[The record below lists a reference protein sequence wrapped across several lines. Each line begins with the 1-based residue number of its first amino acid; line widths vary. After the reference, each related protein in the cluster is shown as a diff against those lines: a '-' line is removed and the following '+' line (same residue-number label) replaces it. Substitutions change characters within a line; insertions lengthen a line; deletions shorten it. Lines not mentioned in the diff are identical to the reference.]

1 MDRPIATTLE
11 ELTASLNE
19 IIQRLQKAKNEVTY
33 WSDLLVQ
40 INAQIHEITNKGQQ
54 AIDKNKEDKND
65 TSNSEL

>member
-11 ELTASLNE
+11 ELIDSVNE
-19 IIQRLQKAKNEVTY
+19 IIQRLQKARNEVTY

-54 AIDKNKEDKND
+54 AISKTKEDKND